1 MMVSKSMFTQI
12 MELKRQG
19 KSRRYISRELRLDKK
34 TVSKY
39 YTMTDEEYRS
49 MLAASLYRE
58 KVFDEYEELI
68 MNVYS
73 RNNYK
78 KIPVSALYDYLEE
91 QCGPLPGTEKTLR
104 NYVRYLEGTGSLA
117 FTSPQRQYQQV
128 PELPPGKQLQLDF
141 GQYRTRGGTTLYIF
155 AAILSFSRY
164 KYAVL
169 QDRPFTTGDVIT
181 HLLNCFD
188 HFGGIPEELVIDQD
202 RLLVVSENSGDIIY
216 TRDFGYFIEE
226 MGLQMYVCRKA
237 DPESKGKVEN
247 TVKFVKSS
255 FFPARDCA
263 TTVEWNESLSG
274 WLGRRAN
281 GKICQATGQLAA
293 VLFEQEQA
301 YLQPLR
307 NSIFRRESLAGREMR
322 MVNDKCQISVHASQ
336 YGVPARYR
344 NHRVEVYVTSK
355 KLFIYDQYD
364 GSEIAVYDLSP
375 IPGKIVSKRAFRR
388 VSERTSKD
396 LKQEVRSLCDDD
408 RWQRFVSLN
417 FKTFQRYVR
426 DQCLDALKY
435 FSGEGINMD
444 ILLTAVDF
452 CLENHTLS
460 FANLH
465 DTYTHFLYSSRQ
477 QNACQ
482 SEPAISFNVPT
493 RSGSSLRVAQRSMAF
508 YEDVANLKKEV
519 AQ

>member
-1 MMVSKSMFTQI
+1 MVSKSMFTQI
-12 MELKRQG
+12 MELKRLG
-19 KSRRYISRELRLDKK
+19 KSRRYISRELGLDKK

-39 YTMTDEEYRS
+39 YAMTDEEYRS
-49 MLAASLYRE
+49 MNAASLYRE

-68 MNVYS
+68 IDVYG
-73 RNNYK
+73 RNNFSR
-78 KIPVSALYDYLEE
+78 IPVSALYDYLEE

-104 NYVRYLEGTGSLA
+104 NYVRYLEVTGALA
-117 FTSPQRQYQQV
+117 FSAPQRQYQQV
-128 PELPPGKQLQLDF
+128 PELPPGRQLQLDF
-141 GQYRTRGGTTLYIF
+141 GQYRTREGTTLYIF

-164 KYAVL
+164 KYAIL
-169 QDRPFTTGDVIT
+169 QERPFTTIDVIS

-188 HFGGIPEELVIDQD
+188 HLGGMPEELVIDQD

-216 TRDFGYFIEE
+216 TRDFGYFVEE
-226 MGLQMYVCRKA
+226 MGLRMYVCRKA

-255 FFPARDCA
+255 FFPARNC
-263 TTVEWNESLSG
+263 TTKDAWNQSLSG
-274 WLGRRAN
+274 WLNRRAN
-281 GKICQATGQLAA
+281 GKICQATGQLPA
-293 VLFEQEQA
+293 VLFAQEQA
-301 YLQPLR
+301 HLRPLR
-307 NSIFRRESLAGREMR
+307 NSIFRREALAGREMR
-322 MVNDKCQISVHASQ
+322 MVNDKCQISVQASQ

-344 NHRVEVYVTSK
+344 NRRVEVYVTPK
-355 KLFIYDQYD
+355 KLFIYDEYD

-375 IPGKIVSKRAFRR
+375 MPGKIISKRAFRR
-388 VSERTSKD
+388 VSERSAMD
-396 LKQEVRSLCDDD
+396 LKQEVRSLYDDD

-435 FSGEGINMD
+435 FSGDQVHTE
-444 ILLTAVDF
+444 ILLMAVDF
-452 CLENHTLS
+452 CLENSTLS

-465 DTYTHFLYSSRQ
+465 DTYTHFLHITLQ

-482 SEPAISFNVPT
+482 KEPVISFSTPT
-493 RSGSSLRVAQRSMAF
+493 RAGTPLRVAQRSMAF